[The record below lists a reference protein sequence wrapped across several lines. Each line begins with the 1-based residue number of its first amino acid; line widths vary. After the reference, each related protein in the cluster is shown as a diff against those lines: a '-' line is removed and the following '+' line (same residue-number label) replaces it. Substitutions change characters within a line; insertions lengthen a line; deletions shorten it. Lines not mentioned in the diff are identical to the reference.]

1 MELKEAHLAVG
12 DYDQL
17 QPPKLQDSSAFLSLA
32 LPTEN
37 DTVQA
42 NRNADVSHVRWL
54 HFDALFI

>member
-32 LPTEN
+32 PEN